1 MIDETNFRAL
11 ALHLGFSADLQEVS
25 DVLCKTYGENGET
38 IRIDFSAQRIDY
50 PWNHGFKVNR
60 ADTCNFSS
68 SENAVVLECV
78 HRLLEKGYKPQH
90 IELEPEWKLGHG
102 GKSGRA
108 DILVR
113 DQQGTALLIIECKTA
128 GREFEKAWK
137 DTLEDG
143 AQLISYVEQEK
154 ATQFICLYASE
165 FDAKAGKV
173 LTSQRIISVKDNPQI
188 LLDQP
193 KAQSFKDATN
203 AKERFKAWKE
213 TYRQEF
219 TEVGVFEDN
228 IQPYQIGKSK
238 YTFADDTRPLI
249 ASDIKGK
256 YHHFRT
262 ILRKHNVSRR
272 ENAFEVL
279 VNLFVCKIVDEME
292 HPDDL
297 RFYWKGIAYD
307 NYYDLVDRLQAL
319 YKTGMQRFLDQDIVY
334 VSNADIDRAFWPVKK
349 KRNAVK
355 DEIKRLFRELKFFK
369 GMDFEFIKVFNQT
382 YFDRNAKILI
392 EIIQMWQ
399 GYRLTGSSQNQFL
412 GDMFEY
418 FLDNGIKQSEGQFFT
433 PVPICKFIVS
443 SLPLEQLIAN
453 TSEPLKAIDYAC
465 GSGHFLTE
473 YAAQL
478 PTLLR
483 DHKQQANTSKWYA
496 SIYGIEKED
505 RLAKVAKVSA
515 FMYGFNDIHILDA
528 DALVRHP
535 DITEEGHDI
544 LVANPPF
551 SVEDFLQTVPEDE
564 RERYTLLAN
573 ANDLSNKNV
582 QCFFLERAQQL
593 LKPGAVMGVIV
604 PSSILSNTDGMHVA
618 TRQILLKYFDFVAI
632 TELGGSTFGKTGTN
646 TVVLFMR
653 RKSERP
659 EAAEHLANRVQD
671 YFEDWATEAQ
681 TGGGEYQDLDI
692 VRQYCAHM
700 GVPFEHYT
708 SLLQGQP
715 SAELLAGDSF
725 KDYRRAFDEATET
738 KKRIASKDF
747 QKQSPESQ
755 QTELTQR
762 FTKFCRE
769 REQNKLFYYLLAAHN
784 PTPVLLV
791 KGPSDNK
798 AQQQF
803 LGYEWSGAKG
813 QEGIRYL
820 GGESVRDIATPLF
833 DPQNRGNASKI
844 SHVIR
849 QAFAGQALQIPTEL
863 QAYVTQASLT
873 DLLEFGR
880 VEFDAVV
887 SLTVKIATAISS
899 KWPIVLVRDVAVLN
913 PSRSA
918 LKNLSPDTK
927 VSFIEMAAVSEEGY
941 IEQEK
946 SAVRPLSDFKGASY
960 TNFTDDD
967 VLIAKITPCMENGK
981 SALVRNLVS
990 GIGFGS
996 TEFHV
1001 IRADMLRLLPGYLF
1015 VYLNRVQVRKNAEQ
1029 KMTGSS
1035 GHRRVPES
1043 FYADLKI
1050 PLPPLN
1056 IQQKIVDECD
1066 AVYQA
1071 VEAAK
1076 AEIAQARH
1084 SVTLAFEQAV
1094 QAASK
1099 EVKLSNPDLFDIFIG
1114 KRVLKSE
1121 ITHDDSGIP
1130 VYSANVLQPFGFTK
1144 NQFLDDFSR
1153 DSVLWGIDGDW
1164 MVSLIQAGT
1173 KFYPTDHCGVVRVKP
1188 STGIHPRYLAM
1199 ALEEEGKR
1207 VRFSRSNRA
1216 KTEAIKNLKLRFPS
1230 PDLQAKV
1237 SDAAVFADQTI
1248 AAAMA
1253 TIAAAPAQKQAIL
1266 QKYL

>member
-1 MIDETNFRAL
+1 MIDAHNLRAL
-11 ALHLGFSADLQEVS
+11 ALHLGFSDDGKKVS
-25 DVLCKTYGENGET
+25 DVLHKTYDDDGTT
-38 IRIDFSAQRIDY
+38 IRIDFNKQNIEYPQAQ
-50 PWNHGFKVNR
+50 GFKVNR

-68 SENAVVLECV
+68 AENAVVLECV
-78 HRLLEKGYKPQH
+78 HRLLEKGYKPEH

-113 DQQGTALLIIECKTA
+113 DQQGAALLIIECKTA
-128 GREFEKAWK
+128 GREFDKAWK

-165 FDAKAGKV
+165 FDAKADQVKI
-173 LTSQRIISVKDNPQI
+173 SQRIISVKDNPQI

-193 KAQSFKDATN
+193 KAQSFKAATN
-203 AKERFKAWKE
+203 AKERFKAWKD

-238 YTFADDTRPLI
+238 YTFADDTRPLE

-297 RFYWKGIAYD
+297 CFYWKGIAYD

-319 YKTGMQRFLDQDIVY
+319 YKTGMQRFLGQDIVY
-334 VSNADIDRAFWPVKK
+334 VSNADIEQAFWPVKK

-355 DEIKRLFRELKFFK
+355 DEIKRLFRELKFYK

-382 YFDRNAKILI
+382 YFDKNAKILI

-443 SLPLEQLIAN
+443 SLPLEQLIAH

-478 PTLLR
+478 PALLQAQ
-483 DHKQQANTSKWYA
+483 KQQGNLSHWFEG
-496 SIYGIEKED
+496 IYGIEKED

-535 DITEEGHDI
+535 DIAEAGHDI

-551 SVEDFLQTVPEDE
+551 AVEDFLQTVPEDE
-564 RERYTLLAN
+564 RERFALLAN

-632 TELGGSTFGKTGTN
+632 TELGGNTFGKTGTN

-653 RKSERP
+653 RKSQRP

-671 YFEDWATEAQ
+671 YFEDWDAELK
-681 TGGGEYQDLDI
+681 TGGGDYQDLDT
-692 VRQYCAHM
+692 VRQYCAHI
-700 GVPFEHYT
+700 GVAFDHYT

-715 SAELLAGDSF
+715 SAELLATDIF
-725 KDYRRAFDEATET
+725 KDYRRAFDEASET

-747 QKQSPESQ
+747 QKLSPQ
-755 QTELTQR
+755 NQALDVAQR
-762 FTKFCRE
+762 FTQFCRE
-769 REQNKLFYYLLAAHN
+769 REQTKLFYYLLAAHN

-813 QEGIRYL
+813 SEGIRYI
-820 GGESVRDIATPLF
+820 GGESVHDIATPLF
-833 DPQNRGNASKI
+833 DPKDRSNASKI

-849 QAFAGQALQIPTEL
+849 QAFAGEALQIPSEL
-863 QAYVTQASLT
+863 QAYVTQAPLT
-873 DLLEFGR
+873 ELLEFGR

-887 SLTVKIATAISS
+887 SLTVKKSLTVTSQ
-899 KWPIVLVRDVAVLN
+899 WPIVRLADITDLRAGKFISANAIKTEFFEGSFPCYGGNGLRGYVESFTHEGEYSLIGRQGALCGNVFFAKGKFHATEHAVAVTAKSNANKKWLHYKLISLDLN
-913 PSRSA
+913 QYATGVAQPGLSVER
-918 LKNLSPDTK
+918 LKDLT
-927 VSFIEMAAVSEEGY
+927 
-941 IEQEK
+941 
-946 SAVRPLSDFKGASY
+946 
-960 TNFTDDD
+960 
-967 VLIAKITPCMENGK
+967 
-981 SALVRNLVS
+981 
-990 GIGFGS
+990 FG
-996 TEFHV
+996 
-1001 IRADMLRLLPGYLF
+1001 
-1015 VYLNRVQVRKNAEQ
+1015 
-1029 KMTGSS
+1029 
-1035 GHRRVPES
+1035 
-1043 FYADLKI
+1043 
-1050 PLPPLN
+1050 LPPLN
-1056 IQQKIVDECD
+1056 IQQQIIVECE
-1066 AVYQA
+1066 AVDQA
-1071 VEAAK
+1071 VDAAK
-1076 AEIAQARH
+1076 AKIEQARQ
-1084 SVTLAFEQAV
+1084 SVTLAFEKAV
-1094 QAASK
+1094 QAAHQ
-1099 EVKLSNPDLFDIFIG
+1099 EVKLSNPAFFDIFIG

-1121 ITHDDSGIP
+1121 ITPDASGTP
-1130 VYSANVLQPFGFTK
+1130 VYSANVLQPFGFTQ
-1144 NQFLDDFSR
+1144 NQFLDDFSC

-1164 MVSLIQAGT
+1164 MVNTIPAGAA
-1173 KFYPTDHCGVVRVKP
+1173 FYPTDHCGVIRVKQGA
-1188 STGIHPRYLAM
+1188 GIEPRYLAM

-1216 KTEAIKNLKLRFPS
+1216 KTEAIKSLKLRLPS
-1230 PDLQAKV
+1230 PNLQAKV
-1237 SDAAVFADQTI
+1237 AAADQAAI
-1248 AAAMA
+1248 AAIAIAQA
-1253 TIAAAPAQKQAIL
+1253 TITTAPAQKQAIL

>member
-1 MIDETNFRAL
+1 MIDAQNFRAL
-11 ALHLGFSADLQEVS
+11 ALHLGFSADPQEVS
-25 DVLCKTYGENGET
+25 DVLHKIYGENGEV
-38 IRIDFSAQRIDY
+38 IRIDFSKLSIDY
-50 PWNHGFKVNR
+50 PKLHGFKVNR
-60 ADTCNFSS
+60 DDTCNFSS

-113 DQQGTALLIIECKTA
+113 DQQGAALLIIECKTA

-165 FDAKAGKV
+165 LDGKAGQVK
-173 LTSQRIISVKDNPQI
+173 TSQRIISVKDNPQI

-193 KAQSFKDATN
+193 KAQSFKEATN
-203 AKERFKAWKE
+203 AKERFKAWKD

-219 TEVGVFEDN
+219 TEVGIFEDN

-238 YTFADDTRPLI
+238 YTFADDTRPLD
-249 ASDIKGK
+249 ANDIKGK

-334 VSNADIDRAFWPVKK
+334 VSNADIDQAFWPVKK

-453 TSEPLKAIDYAC
+453 TSEPLKVIDYAC

-478 PTLLR
+478 PALLQA
-483 DHKQQANTSKWYA
+483 HKQQANTSKWYA
-496 SIYGIEKED
+496 GIYGIEKED

-515 FMYGFNDIHILDA
+515 FMYGFNDIQILDA

-535 DITEEGHDI
+535 DITEAGHDI

-551 SVEDFLQTVPEDE
+551 AVEDFLQTVPEDQ

-573 ANDLSNKNV
+573 ANDLGNKNV
-582 QCFFLERAQQL
+582 ECFFLERAQQL

-604 PSSILSNTDGMHVA
+604 PNSIPSNKDGMHVA

-632 TELGGSTFGKTGTN
+632 TELGGSTFGKTETK

-653 RKSERP
+653 RKSLRP
-659 EAAEHLANRVQD
+659 EAAEHLTNRVQD

-681 TGGGEYQDLDI
+681 TGGGEYQDLDT
-692 VRQYCAHM
+692 VRQYCAHI
-700 GVPFEHYT
+700 GVAFDHYT
-708 SLLQGQP
+708 SLLQGHP
-715 SAELLAGDSF
+715 SAELLATDMF
-725 KDYRRAFDEATET
+725 KDYRRAFDEATDT
-738 KKRIASKDF
+738 KKRITSKDF

-755 QTELTQR
+755 QIELTQR
-762 FTKFCRE
+762 FTEFCRE
-769 REQNKLFYYLLAAHN
+769 REQNKLFYYLLAANN
-784 PTPVLLV
+784 PTPVLLI

-798 AQQQF
+798 YKQQF
-803 LGYEWSGAKG
+803 LGYEWTGGKG
-813 QEGIRYL
+813 KEGIRYL
-820 GGESVRDIATPLF
+820 DGESVRDIATPLF
-833 DPQNRGNASKI
+833 DPKDRNNPSKI
-844 SHVIR
+844 SHIIR
-849 QAFAGQALQIPTEL
+849 QAFSGEVLQIPSEL
-863 QAYVTQASLT
+863 QGYVTQAPLV

-880 VEFDAVV
+880 VEFDAVLSLSV
-887 SLTVKIATAISS
+887 KRSLTVASQ
-899 KWPIVLVRDVAVLN
+899 WPLVRLADISELRAGKFV
-913 PSRSA
+913 SA
-918 LKNLSPDTK
+918 NAIKPE
-927 VSFIEMAAVSEEGY
+927 FFEG
-941 IEQEK
+941 
-946 SAVRPLSDFKGASY
+946 
-960 TNFTDDD
+960 TH
-967 VLIAKITPCMENGK
+967 PCYGGNG
-981 SALVRNLVS
+981 
-990 GIGFGS
+990 
-996 TEFHV
+996 
-1001 IRADMLRLLPGYLF
+1001 LRGY
-1015 VYLNRVQVRKNAEQ
+1015 V
-1029 KMTGSS
+1029 
-1035 GHRRVPES
+1035 ES
-1043 FYADLKI
+1043 FTHEGEYSLIGRQGALCGNVFFAKGKFHATEHAVVVIANPNAHKKWLHYKLISLDLNQYATGVAQPGLSVERLKDLTFG
-1050 PLPPLN
+1050 LPPFN
-1056 IQQKIVDECD
+1056 IQQKIVAECEAID
-1066 AVYQA
+1066 QLVN
-1071 VEAAK
+1071 AAK
-1076 AEIAQARH
+1076 AKI
-1084 SVTLAFEQAV
+1084 EQAKNEIGDAISHYSNGTV
-1094 QAASK
+1094 INKKLGAICEMNAGKFVSASDIK
-1099 EVKLSNPDLFDIFIG
+1099 DVPATDLYPCYGGNGLRGYTKTFTHEGTYPLIGRQGALCGNVCLVHGKFHATEHAVVVNAFAQVDAFWLYHKLMELNLNQYATGLAQPGLSVKRLEDL
-1114 KRVLKSE
+1114 
-1121 ITHDDSGIP
+1121 
-1130 VYSANVLQPFGFTK
+1130 
-1144 NQFLDDFSR
+1144 
-1153 DSVLWGIDGDW
+1153 
-1164 MVSLIQAGT
+1164 MVSVPPIAVQQKIA
-1173 KFYPTDHCGVVRVKP
+1173 
-1188 STGIHPRYLAM
+1188 SQI
-1199 ALEEEGKR
+1199 
-1207 VRFSRSNRA
+1207 RA
-1216 KTEAIKNLKLRFPS
+1216 IE
-1230 PDLQAKV
+1230 
-1237 SDAAVFADQTI
+1237 QTI
-1248 AAAMA
+1248 TAAQA

>member
-1 MIDETNFRAL
+1 MIDAHNFRAL
-11 ALHLGFSADLQEVS
+11 ALHLGFSADSQEVS
-25 DVLCKTYGENGET
+25 DVLQKTYGENGEV
-38 IRIDFSAQRIDY
+38 IRIDFSKQSIEY
-50 PWNHGFKVNR
+50 PHVHGFKVNR

-113 DQQGTALLIIECKTA
+113 DQQGAALLIIECKTA

-165 FDAKAGKV
+165 FDAKAGQVK
-173 LTSQRIISVKDNPQI
+173 TSQRIISVKDNPQI

-193 KAQSFKDATN
+193 KSQSFKEATN
-203 AKERFKAWKE
+203 AKERFKAWKD

-219 TEVGVFEDN
+219 TEVGIFEGN

-238 YTFADDTRPLI
+238 YTFADDTRPLE
-249 ASDIKGK
+249 ATDIKGK
-256 YHHFRT
+256 YHDFRV

-292 HPDDL
+292 HLDDL

-334 VSNADIDRAFWPVKK
+334 VSNDDIDRAFWPVKK
-349 KRNAVK
+349 RNTVK

-478 PTLLR
+478 PALLQA
-483 DHKQQANTSKWYA
+483 HKQQANTSKWYA
-496 SIYGIEKED
+496 GIYGIEKED

-535 DITEEGHDI
+535 DITEAGHDI

-653 RKSERP
+653 RKSQRP

-681 TGGGEYQDLDI
+681 TGGGEYQDLDT
-692 VRQYCAHM
+692 VRQYCAHI
-700 GVPFEHYT
+700 GVAFEHYAT
-708 SLLQGQP
+708 LLQGQP
-715 SAELLAGDSF
+715 SAELLSTDIF

-747 QKQSPESQ
+747 QKQGSESQ
-755 QTELTQR
+755 QIELTQR
-762 FTKFCRE
+762 FTQFCRE

-813 QEGIRYL
+813 QEGIRYI

-833 DPQNRGNASKI
+833 DPKDRSNASKI

-849 QAFAGQALQIPTEL
+849 QAFAGEALHIPTEL
-863 QAYVTQASLT
+863 QAYVTQAPLT

-887 SLTVKIATAISS
+887 SLAEKISAQPLQTKWSQVRLSDEVEIISGGTPKTDVQDYWGGDIPWLSVADFATVNRFVT
-899 KWPIVLVRDVAVLN
+899 
-913 PSRSA
+913 SA
-918 LKNLSPDTK
+918 EKSITKAGLKNSNTQLLETGDLIISARGTVGALAQIVTP
-927 VSFIEMAAVSEEGY
+927 MAFNQSCYGLRA
-941 IEQEK
+941 K
-946 SAVRPLSDFKGASY
+946 S
-960 TNFTDDD
+960 
-967 VLIAKITPCMENGK
+967 
-981 SALVRNLVS
+981 NL
-990 GIGFGS
+990 
-996 TEFHV
+996 
-1001 IRADMLRLLPGYLF
+1001 DPGYLF
-1015 VYLNRVQVRKNAEQ
+1015 YVLKREIRQIQNQASGV
-1029 KMTGSS
+1029 TFGSIIKS
-1035 GHRRVPES
+1035 T
-1043 FYADLKI
+1043 FDQIKI
-1050 PLPPLN
+1050 PRPPIE
-1056 IQQKIVDECD
+1056 IQQQIVAECE
-1066 AVYQA
+1066 AVDQA
-1071 VEAAK
+1071 VDAAK
-1076 AEIAQARH
+1076 AKIEQARQ
-1084 SVTLAFEQAV
+1084 SVTFAFEQAV
-1094 QAASK
+1094 QTATQ
-1099 EVKLSNPDLFDIFIG
+1099 EIKLSNSDLFDIFIG

-1121 ITHDDSGIP
+1121 ITHDSSGIP
-1130 VYSANVLQPFGFTK
+1130 VYSANVMQPFGFTQ
-1144 NQFLDDFSR
+1144 NQFLDDFSS
-1153 DSVLWGIDGDW
+1153 DSILWGIDGDW
-1164 MVSLIQAGT
+1164 MVNIIPAGT
-1173 KFYPTDHCGVVRVKP
+1173 AFYPTDHCGVIRVKQG
-1188 STGIHPRYLAM
+1188 TGFSPRYLAM

-1216 KTEAIKNLKLRFPS
+1216 KTEAIRSLKLRLPS
-1230 PDLQAKV
+1230 PDLQARV
-1237 SDAAVFADQTI
+1237 SAIAVAANQAIT
-1248 AAAMA
+1248 AAQA

-1266 QKYL
+1266 QKHL